1 MENQLSLCAR
11 SADCSISLFYIF
23 TRKHMHTHCETLEL
37 NIFAVRHCMY
47 EGDRDSAGKRE

>member
-1 MENQLSLCAR
+1 
-11 SADCSISLFYIF
+11 
-23 TRKHMHTHCETLEL
+23 MHTHCETLEL